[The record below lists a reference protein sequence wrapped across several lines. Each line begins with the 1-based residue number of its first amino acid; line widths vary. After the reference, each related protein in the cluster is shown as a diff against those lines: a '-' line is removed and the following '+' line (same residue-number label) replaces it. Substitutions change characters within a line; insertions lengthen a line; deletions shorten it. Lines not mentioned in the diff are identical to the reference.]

1 MADVERPTLNG
12 GPQQA
17 RRKVH
22 GRRRGKA
29 LRPAQI
35 RRLEELLPR
44 LAVPGLERGA
54 PAAVDPRKLFG
65 DERPVW
71 LEIGVGGG
79 EHLVGLA
86 EARPDI
92 GLIGCEPFVNAVAM
106 TLGRIEAAGVA
117 NVRLHPGDARD
128 LIDALPAGALARV
141 YLLYPDP
148 WPKTR
153 HAERRFMNAENL
165 AALARTM
172 APGAELRLATDMPG
186 YVAHALRAV
195 AAASE
200 FEMRTPPEERG
211 TPWPGWRSTRYEAKA
226 RAAGR
231 APAYLV
237 FVRR

>member
-1 MADVERPTLNG
+1 MEV
-12 GPQQA
+12 
-17 RRKVH
+17 
-22 GRRRGKA
+22 
-29 LRPAQI
+29 
-35 RRLEELLPR
+35 LLPR
-44 LAVPGLERGA
+44 LAVPGLAEGG
-54 PAAVDPRKLFG
+54 PATVDPRELFG
-65 DERPVW
+65 DARPVW

-86 EARPDI
+86 EARPDL

-128 LIDALPAGALARV
+128 LIDALPPGALGRV

-165 AALARTM
+165 AALARAM
-172 APGAELRLATDMPG
+172 ASGAELRLATDMPG

-195 AAASE
+195 AATPE
-200 FEMRTPPEERG
+200 FETRTAPEDRR
-211 TPWPGWRSTRYEAKA
+211 TPWPEWRATRYEAKA
-226 RAAGR
+226 LRAGR

-237 FVRR
+237 FARR